1 MKLTEEKEQE
11 QKEGGKRADFGGMPL
26 SVVRKPGE
34 KTEKSKQASKT
45 DVEIQMRAGHE
56 ENRDLPKEQA
66 ELETEILARLS

>member
-34 KTEKSKQASKT
+34 KTEKSKQARKT
-45 DVEIQMRAGHE
+45 EREREKRESAYIPGFLVLNTQ
-56 ENRDLPKEQA
+56 
-66 ELETEILARLS
+66 

>member
-34 KTEKSKQASKT
+34 KTEKSKQARKT
-45 DVEIQMRAGHE
+45 ERNLRGH
-56 ENRDLPKEQA
+56 LGK
-66 ELETEILARLS
+66 L